1 MLPSIWVVTHVPSKR
16 SGKILTNCTSG
27 ATRENW
33 QLGACK
39 TSCLTLSKSDP
50 LLTSD
55 NRGS

>member
-39 TSCLTLSKSDP
+39 TSLFDFIKVRP
-50 LLTSD
+50 II
-55 NRGS
+55 NF